1 MGFVSRVRTLLR
13 LYLLFSVLVAVAL
26 MSAITTIRITIRS
39 GEERAPNLV
48 GTSLDQ
54 AERLAGGMGL
64 GVKVNDH
71 LFDAKF
77 PADHVVSQ
85 VPQPGDSTKSGQ
97 DIYVLV
103 SLGRPT
109 ITVPM
114 LVGESVRAAQV
125 TAEQRG
131 LTLGDI
137 VAVHWNGTASD
148 YVVAQDPPPS
158 SQPARSPV
166 ANLLVSLGEPSQEFV
181 CPSFIGMPLDRARN
195 ELMRAG
201 FKVGEVTPPAAPAT
215 PANLAPAAAATAPAA
230 SQQPP
235 PSPPPPPPAA
245 VPAATSGTILS
256 QSPAPG
262 SKIAPGTTF
271 NFTVA
276 L

>member
-1 MGFVSRVRTLLR
+1 MGFVSRVRTLFR
-13 LYLLFSVLVAVAL
+13 LFLLASVLVAVAL
-26 MSAITTIRITIRS
+26 MSAITTIRITIHS

-48 GTSLDQ
+48 GLSIDQ
-54 AERLAGGMGL
+54 ADRLAGGIGL

-71 LFDAKF
+71 LFDSKF
-77 PADHVVSQ
+77 AADHVVSQ
-85 VPQPGDSTKSGQ
+85 APAPGDSTKSGQ

-166 ANLLVSLGEPSQEFV
+166 TNLLVSLGEPTQEFV
-181 CPSFIGMPLDRARN
+181 CPSFIGMPLERARN
-195 ELMRAG
+195 ELARAG
-201 FKVGEVTPPAAPAT
+201 FKAGEVQSPAPPAASANPAAASAEAAPQQPQPAPPPPAAPA
-215 PANLAPAAAATAPAA
+215 AP
-230 SQQPP
+230 
-235 PSPPPPPPAA
+235 
-245 VPAATSGTILS
+245 SGTIVS

-262 SKIAPGTTF
+262 SKVSPDTSF
-271 NFTVA
+271 SFTVA
-276 L
+276 P

>member
-1 MGFVSRVRTLLR
+1 MGFVSRVRALFRLFLLA
-13 LYLLFSVLVAVAL
+13 SVLVAVGL
-26 MSAITTIRITIRS
+26 MSAVTTIRITIHS

-48 GTSLDQ
+48 GLSLDQ

-71 LFDAKF
+71 LFDSKF
-77 PADHVVSQ
+77 AADHVVSQ
-85 VPQPGDSTKSGQ
+85 APQAGDSTKSGQ

-125 TAEQRG
+125 RAEQRG
-131 LTLGDI
+131 LTLGDV

-181 CPSFIGMPLDRARN
+181 CPNFVGMPVDRARN
-195 ELMRAG
+195 ALARAG
-201 FKVGEVTPPAAPAT
+201 FKVGDVKPPAT
-215 PANLAPAAAATAPAA
+215 PAVPANPTPAPTGAA
-230 SQQPP
+230 PP
-235 PSPPPPPPAA
+235 PQPPPPPPPQAVSTAA
-245 VPAATSGTILS
+245 NGTILS
-256 QSPAPG
+256 QTPAPG
-262 SKIAPGTTF
+262 SKIAPGTSF
-271 NFTVA
+271 SFTVA
-276 L
+276 P

>member
-1 MGFVSRVRTLLR
+1 MGFVSRVRALFRLFLLA
-13 LYLLFSVLVAVAL
+13 SVLVAVAL
-26 MSAITTIRITIRS
+26 MSAITTIRITIHS

-48 GTSLDQ
+48 GLSLDQ

-64 GVKVNDH
+64 GVRVNDH
-71 LFDAKF
+71 LFDSKF

-85 VPQPGDSTKSGQ
+85 APPPGDSTKSGQ

-109 ITVPM
+109 ITVPT

-131 LTLGDI
+131 LTLGD
-137 VAVHWNGTASD
+137 VVVVHWNGTASD

-166 ANLLVSLGEPSQEFV
+166 TNLLVSLGEPTEEFV
-181 CPSFIGMPLDRARN
+181 CPSFIGMSLERARN
-195 ELMRAG
+195 ELTRAG
-201 FKVGEVTPPAAPAT
+201 FKVGEAKTPATPASAASPGPASAEAASEQPQLPPPPSAAPAT
-215 PANLAPAAAATAPAA
+215 ATI
-230 SQQPP
+230 
-235 PSPPPPPPAA
+235 
-245 VPAATSGTILS
+245 VS

-262 SKIAPGTTF
+262 SKISLDTSFT
-271 NFTVA
+271 FTVA
-276 L
+276 P

>member
-1 MGFVSRVRTLLR
+1 MGFVSRVRTLFR
-13 LYLLFSVLVAVAL
+13 LFLLFSVLVAVAL
-26 MSAITTIRITIRS
+26 MSAITTIRITIHS

-48 GTSLDQ
+48 GLSLDQ

-77 PADHVVSQ
+77 PAGHVVSQ
-85 VPQPGDSTKSGQ
+85 APPPGDSTKSGQ

-109 ITVPM
+109 ITVPT

-181 CPSFIGMPLDRARN
+181 CPSFVGMPLDRARN
-195 ELMRAG
+195 EIDRAR
-201 FKVGEVTPPAAPAT
+201 FKVGEIAPPAAPAASTNPT
-215 PANLAPAAAATAPAA
+215 PASAAAAPPPP
-230 SQQPP
+230 QPP
-235 PSPPPPPPAA
+235 PTPPA
-245 VPAATSGTILS
+245 VPAAPGGTILS

-276 L
+276 P